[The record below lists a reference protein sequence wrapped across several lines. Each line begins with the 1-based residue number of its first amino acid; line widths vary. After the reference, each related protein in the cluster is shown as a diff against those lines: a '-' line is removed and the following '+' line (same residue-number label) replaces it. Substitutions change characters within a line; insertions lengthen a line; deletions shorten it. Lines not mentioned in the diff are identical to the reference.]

1 MPDHQDIARQVLDNC
16 AISDANFAG
25 GFSICG
31 LALRLRELFKWEHG
45 LAPWVERDS
54 AEVLEWIG
62 AREEQWERVAGLDF
76 SDIEVGGRTYDP
88 FDSEGV
94 NEILEPEGLWYGAGY
109 VRGLKPV
116 FVLAAIEEKRTV
128 EGRAVYILGRELARD
143 LFAVPAFTDGD
154 TIVVRKASA
163 RTFLWDQIAY
173 GAESGRAALRFALS
187 RYGLGGPD
195 PAEVSE
201 NLERMVGGE
210 IESYIRHELGEL
222 LETGFDLR
230 TWRELVAAF
239 PQSPVELL
247 ARAVKDL
254 LADTGEKGT
263 LDFIIRE
270 GRSGSLGFY
279 VAFLDGLRK
288 VLFPEIRE
296 AFEAFAAG
304 AGWDVIREA
313 RRAGRSSAEGYA
325 AAMSSIYREGKARG
339 SPELAAEDIR
349 DRLLEP
355 LGISWE
361 SMEEA

>member
-1 MPDHQDIARQVLDNC
+1 MPDHQAIARQILENC

-25 GFSICG
+25 GFSVCG
-31 LALRLRELFKWEHG
+31 LVLRLRELFKWEHG
-45 LAPWVERDS
+45 LDPWVERDS

-62 AREEQWERVAGLDF
+62 AREEQWERMAGLEF
-76 SDIEVGGRTYDP
+76 KDIRVGGCDYDP

-94 NEILEPEGLWYGAGY
+94 NKILEPEGLWYGAGY
-109 VRGLKPV
+109 ARGLKPV
-116 FVLAAIEEKRTV
+116 FLLAEIEEKRIV
-128 EGRAVYILGRELARD
+128 EGQTVYILGRELARD

-154 TIVVRKASA
+154 AIVVRTASA
-163 RTFLWDQIAY
+163 RTFIWDQIAY
-173 GAESGRAALRFALS
+173 GAESGREALRFALR
-187 RYGLGGPD
+187 RYGLEGEGA
-195 PAEVSE
+195 AEVSG
-201 NLERMVGGE
+201 NLEHIVTGE

-222 LETGFDLR
+222 LETKFDR
-230 TWRELVAAF
+230 ATWRELVAAF
-239 PQSPVELL
+239 PHSPVELL

-263 LDFIIRE
+263 LEFIIKER
-270 GRSGSLGFY
+270 RSGSLGFY

-296 AFEAFAAG
+296 AFETFAEG
-304 AGWDVIREA
+304 AGWQVIKEA
-313 RRAGRSSAEGYA
+313 NRAGRKKAEHYA
-325 AAMSSIYREGKARG
+325 DIMSSVYRARKDEG

-349 DRLLEP
+349 ERLLEP